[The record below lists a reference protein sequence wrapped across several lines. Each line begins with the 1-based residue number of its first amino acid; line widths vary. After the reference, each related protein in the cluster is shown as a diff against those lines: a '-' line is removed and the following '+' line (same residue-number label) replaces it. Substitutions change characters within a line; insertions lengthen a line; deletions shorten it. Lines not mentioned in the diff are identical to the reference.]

1 MSQNLRQIK
10 SRINSTENTKKI
22 MRAMEMVS
30 VSKLRRIENSLRF
43 SQNYFHKLDQL
54 FHRLTGKK
62 ENREHPVFKRT
73 SDARRILACV
83 FTSDTGLCGA
93 YNNRILD
100 LTKKFTGQLPSQ
112 KELQFVAIGK
122 KGFKS
127 LRQKEYPVLKSYLDL
142 YGRFS
147 GKLAEGISSDL
158 YNIFTSESDVRI
170 VLIYTRYKSA
180 LRLEP
185 VVEELIDLT
194 NPVNNPNESSIE
206 YILEP
211 NASRIFEDLLPEY
224 VRAKI
229 HRAML
234 EAFMSEHSARIVA
247 MKQATD
253 NAKELLETLVLL
265 RNRLRQYS
273 ITKEVIE
280 IISSSEALKG

>member
-1 MSQNLRQIK
+1 MSQTLRQIK
-10 SRINSTENTKKI
+10 SRISSTENTKKI

-30 VSKLRRIENSLRF
+30 VSKLRRIENSLKP
-43 SQNYFHKLDQL
+43 SQNYFFKIDRL
-54 FHRLTGKK
+54 FHRFAGKK
-62 ENREHPVFKRT
+62 ENSEHPIFKKIT
-73 SDARRILACV
+73 DARRIVACV

-100 LTKKFTGQLPSQ
+100 LTRQFTGQLPSG
-112 KELQFVAIGK
+112 KELQFVAVGK

-127 LRQKEYPVLKSYLDL
+127 LRQKEYPVLKSYCDL

-147 GKLAEGISSDL
+147 AELADRISSDL
-158 YNIFTSESDVRI
+158 YDIFISGEDLRI

-185 VVEELIDLT
+185 VVEELIDINT
-194 NPVNNPNESSIE
+194 PPASPNESPIE
-206 YILEP
+206 YIVEP
-211 NASRIFEDLLPEY
+211 DAGRVWEDLLPEY
-224 VRAKI
+224 VWAKI
-229 HRAML
+229 RRAML

-253 NAKELLETLVLL
+253 NAKELLEALVLL
-265 RNRLRQYS
+265 RNRIRQYS

-280 IISSSEALKG
+280 IISSAEALKG

>member
-10 SRINSTENTKKI
+10 SRISSTENTKKI

-30 VSKLRRIENSLRF
+30 VSKLRRIENSLKF
-43 SQNYFHKLDQL
+43 SQNYFLKLDQL
-54 FHRLTGKK
+54 FRRLAGKK
-62 ENREHPVFKRT
+62 ENREHPIFKGT
-73 SDARRILACV
+73 ANARRIVVCV

-100 LTKKFTGQLPSQ
+100 LTRQFTGQLPSG

-147 GKLAEGISSDL
+147 GELADRISSDL
-158 YNIFTSESDVRI
+158 YNIFISGEEARV

-180 LRLEP
+180 LKLEP
-185 VVEELIDLT
+185 VVEELIDLNT
-194 NPVNNPNESSIE
+194 PTANPNESSIE
-206 YILEP
+206 YIVEP
-211 NASRIFEDLLPEY
+211 DAGRIWEDLLPEY

-229 HRAML
+229 RRAML

-265 RNRLRQYS
+265 RNRIRQYS

>member
-1 MSQNLRQIK
+1 MSQSLRQIK
-10 SRINSTENTKKI
+10 SRITSTENTKKI

-54 FHRLTGKK
+54 FHRLVGKK
-62 ENREHPVFKRT
+62 ENREHPVFKRI
-73 SDARRILACV
+73 SNAGRIVVCV

-100 LTKKFTGQLPSQ
+100 LAKKFIGQLPSGQ
-112 KELQFVAIGK
+112 ELQVVAIGK

-147 GKLAEGISSDL
+147 RELTEGISSDL
-158 YNIFTSESDVRI
+158 YHIFISPQDARI

-185 VVEELIDLT
+185 VVEELIDL
-194 NPVNNPNESSIE
+194 NNFSGNSDERSIE

-211 NASRIFEDLLPEY
+211 NALRIWEDLLPEY

-234 EAFMSEHSARIVA
+234 ETFMSEHSARIVA

-253 NAKELLETLVLL
+253 NAKELLETLVHL
-265 RNRLRQYS
+265 RNRLRQHS

>member
-30 VSKLRRIENSLRF
+30 VSKLRRIENSLKF
-43 SQNYFHKLDQL
+43 SQNYFLKLDQL
-54 FHRLTGKK
+54 FHRLSRKK
-62 ENREHPVFKRT
+62 ENHEHPIFKRN
-73 SDARRILACV
+73 SNAQRVVACV

-100 LTKKFTGQLPSQ
+100 LTRKFNEQLPSGQ
-112 KELQFVAIGK
+112 TLQFIAIGK

-127 LRQKEYPVLKSYLDL
+127 FRQKEHSVLKSYLDL

-147 GKLAEGISSDL
+147 RELAEGISSDL
-158 YNIFTSESDVRI
+158 YNIFTSGSDVRV

-180 LRLEP
+180 VRLEP
-185 VVEELIDLT
+185 VVEELIDL
-194 NPVNNPNESSIE
+194 NNSSGHSKESSIE

-211 NASRIFEDLLPEY
+211 NALRIWEDLLPEY

-253 NAKELLETLVLL
+253 NAKELLETLTLL

>member
-1 MSQNLRQIK
+1 MSQTLRQIK
-10 SRINSTENTKKI
+10 SRISSTENTKKI

-30 VSKLRRIENSLRF
+30 VSKLRRIENSLKF
-43 SQNYFHKLDQL
+43 SQNYFFKLDQL

-62 ENREHPVFKRT
+62 ENREHPIFERT
-73 SDARRILACV
+73 TDARRIVVCV

-100 LTKKFTGQLPSQ
+100 LIRQFSKELPSD
-112 KELQFVAIGK
+112 KELQFIAIGK

-127 LRQKEYPVLKSYLDL
+127 LRQKEYSVLKSYLDL

-147 GKLAEGISSDL
+147 VELVDRISSDV
-158 YNIFTSESDVRI
+158 YNIFFSGENVRV

-185 VVEELIDLT
+185 VVEELID
-194 NPVNNPNESSIE
+194 VNSSTVPANERSIE
-206 YILEP
+206 YIVEP
-211 NASRIFEDLLPEY
+211 DAGRVMEDLLPEY

-229 HRAML
+229 RRAML

-265 RNRLRQYS
+265 RNRIRQYS

-280 IISSSEALKG
+280 IISSSEALK